1 MQRNLSEMT
10 PKILGLCGSLRR
22 QSYNRKLLNQAV
34 QLFGDCSYQ
43 EISLNLPLYDGDL
56 EDRDGIPEEVQ
67 RLADA
72 IKSADGIIVVGP
84 EYNKGLSGALKN
96 ALDWVSRVP
105 GGAWKGK
112 PVAVMSAAGGRTG
125 GETAQYMM
133 RHCLTPFG
141 AQLISAPMVAVANA
155 AQEFDDDGNLTNERY
170 LKSINGLMAEL
181 RRLSETSH

>member
-56 EDRDGIPEEVQ
+56 EDRDGIPEVVQ

-112 PVAVMSAAGGRTG
+112 PVAVMSPPA
-125 GETAQYMM
+125 
-133 RHCLTPFG
+133 
-141 AQLISAPMVAVANA
+141 
-155 AQEFDDDGNLTNERY
+155 
-170 LKSINGLMAEL
+170 
-181 RRLSETSH
+181 

>member
-1 MQRNLSEMT
+1 MT

-67 RLADA
+67 RLSDA

-155 AQEFDDDGNLTNERY
+155 AQEFDEEGNLTNERY
-170 LKSINGLMAEL
+170 LTSIKGVMAEL
-181 RRLSETSH
+181 RRLSETPL

>member
-1 MQRNLSEMT
+1 M
-10 PKILGLCGSLRR
+10 
-22 QSYNRKLLNQAV
+22 
-34 QLFGDCSYQ
+34 
-43 EISLNLPLYDGDL
+43 
-56 EDRDGIPEEVQ
+56 
-67 RLADA
+67 
-72 IKSADGIIVVGP
+72 VGP

-105 GGAWKGK
+105 GGAWKSK

-141 AQLISAPMVAVANA
+141 AQLISAPMAAVANA
-155 AQEFDDDGNLTNERY
+155 AQEFDEDGNLTNERY
-170 LKSINGLMAEL
+170 LTSIKGLMAEL

>member
-1 MQRNLSEMT
+1 MT

>member
-1 MQRNLSEMT
+1 MT

-56 EDRDGIPEEVQ
+56 EDRDGIPEAVQ

-170 LKSINGLMAEL
+170 LKSINGLMVEL

>member
-1 MQRNLSEMT
+1 MT

-67 RLADA
+67 RLSDA

-155 AQEFDDDGNLTNERY
+155 AQEVDDDGNLTNERY